1 MHVDRFF
8 PVEFFTFRNS
18 DIDNQALISKLEKV
32 RSPIKE
38 GTCLSMTA
46 DIHILP
52 EFSELFQWINRCI
65 TEMKNYMSYDCDRID
80 ITSSWFNVSMPDRN
94 HYMNYH
100 RHSMSFYSGVYY
112 LTEGASTVFED
123 PVIHRTQAQIE
134 VLRKDY
140 NPSEYIIPEPGKLVL
155 FPSWVY
161 HMSQTHL
168 GKNSRYIISFNTMPA
183 GKINHNSAADSKANI
198 EIRNN
203 DGQ

>member
-1 MHVDRFF
+1 
-8 PVEFFTFRNS
+8 
-18 DIDNQALISKLEKV
+18 
-32 RSPIKE
+32 
-38 GTCLSMTA
+38 
-46 DIHILP
+46 
-52 EFSELFQWINRCI
+52 
-65 TEMKNYMSYDCDRID
+65 
-80 ITSSWFNVSMPDRN
+80 
-94 HYMNYH
+94 
-100 RHSMSFYSGVYY
+100 MSFYSGVYY

-161 HMSQTHL
+161 HLSQIHL

-183 GKINHNSAADSKANI
+183 GKINYNSAADSKANI